1 MKKKENTFF
10 DVLKFCFGITYKTS
24 KKCFWLYLFTKIITV
39 IVPFADI
46 IIGSKII
53 DYLVNNTGAFDDKG
67 SKLIYGLILLF
78 VFSIIFQYT
87 VKFMSY
93 ISDYIQS
100 VFNEMIDSE
109 TKQMIM
115 KKTSSLKMY
124 NYDNPEFFDSI
135 NDVNMNC
142 SIVISICFM
151 AFNFSIYTI
160 QFIIAMVKIMFYNWY
175 MPLIIIATMIPAVII
190 KQKQMNA
197 VYGFQVEHLEE
208 ARSMYYVTN
217 IALLSECAQDIRMY
231 GLFPFLRKRFL
242 DVWELMF
249 NKKKRIVKKYT
260 LLLCLLDLLPLF
272 AISTFMILLG
282 INVFKGNITIGEYNL
297 NEGMIGQAAAAV
309 TMVFSSYTEIY
320 DGKIRVANF
329 RKFLSRDDVYDE
341 TENKDEFSDKKFT
354 IEFRNVSFKYYGC
367 NNYVLNN
374 ISFKMDSDE
383 KIALVGVNGS
393 GKTSIIKLLLRLY
406 EPDEGEILINGKNVN
421 EYTIDSIRKCFSP
434 MFQNYFNYAFKA
446 RDNISLSALEY
457 ENDFEKIVEAAKK
470 SGAHEFIDEFEDKY
484 ETYLSRQFGDGR
496 ELSGGQWQKVALARA
511 FFRNAEIYILDE
523 PSAALDAE
531 SEDKLIRKFEE
542 LYKNKGAILVS
553 HRLSNVRN
561 CDRIIVIE
569 EGILIEEGTHQEL
582 MELDGKYAYMYNL
595 QAQKY
600 L

>member
-24 KKCFWLYLFTKIITV
+24 KKYFWLYLFAKIITV

-109 TKQMIM
+109 TKLMIM
-115 KKTSSLKMY
+115 KKTSSLKIY

-208 ARSMYYVTN
+208 SRSMYYVTN

-309 TMVFSSYTEIY
+309 TVVFSSYTQIY
-320 DGKIRVANF
+320 DGKIRVTNF
-329 RKFLSRDDVYDE
+329 RKFLSREDVYDE

-457 ENDFEKIVEAAKK
+457 ENDFEKIAEAAKK

-553 HRLSNVRN
+553 HRLSNARN
-561 CDRIIVIE
+561 CDKIIVID
-569 EGILIEEGTHQEL
+569 EGTLIEEGTHQEL